1 MSNVKTSQNF
11 EREAKKLI
19 KKYRSLA
26 KEIIELIDELSQN
39 PIKGTPLG
47 KNCYKIR
54 IAIKSK
60 GKGKSGGG
68 RIITYVV
75 AVTDTVNLISIF
87 DKSDK
92 ENISDEELNRLL
104 NEI

>member
-1 MSNVKTSQNF
+1 MSNVQTSQNF
-11 EREAKKLI
+11 EKEAKKLI
-19 KKYRSLA
+19 KKYRSLVR
-26 KEIIELIDELSQN
+26 EIEELISELSQN

-60 GKGKSGGG
+60 GRGKSGGG
-68 RIITYVV
+68 RVITYVV

-87 DKSDK
+87 DKSEK
-92 ENISDEELNRLL
+92 ENISDEELTRLI

>member
-60 GKGKSGGG
+60 GK
-68 RIITYVV
+68 
-75 AVTDTVNLISIF
+75 VNL
-87 DKSDK
+87 
-92 ENISDEELNRLL
+92 EAGG
-104 NEI
+104 